1 MITEH
6 YNGDSSIVSC
16 TLFASVVSFRLQQT
30 EHIVSVVSLK
40 YFVFKCI
47 MKRRKHGSLKC
58 EHTSCNL
65 KFIKSYN
72 FMVLLPVGQKV
83 ENNLVTKY
91 VKEMSV
97 YQRNKSR

>member
-1 MITEH
+1 
-6 YNGDSSIVSC
+6 
-16 TLFASVVSFRLQQT
+16 
-30 EHIVSVVSLK
+30 
-40 YFVFKCI
+40 

-58 EHTSCNL
+58 EYTSCNL

-72 FMVLLPVGQKV
+72 FMVLLSVGEEV
-83 ENNLVTKY
+83 ENNLVTKD